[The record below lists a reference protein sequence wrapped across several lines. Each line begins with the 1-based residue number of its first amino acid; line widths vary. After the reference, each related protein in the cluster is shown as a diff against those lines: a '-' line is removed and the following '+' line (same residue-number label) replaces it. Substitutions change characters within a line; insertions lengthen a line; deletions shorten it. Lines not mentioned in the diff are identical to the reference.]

1 MHDLNQAL
9 DLERILNSLAERVA
23 DRVERRVIQCMQ
35 RKFISREEFAQQR
48 GIGIRSVDRAI
59 AQGRLESTQVG
70 RRRLI
75 PIDAVIQE

>member
-1 MHDLNQAL
+1 MHNLDQAL
-9 DLERILNSLAERVA
+9 DLERILNTLAERVA

-35 RKFISREEFAQQR
+35 RRFISREEFAKQR
-48 GIGIRSVDRAI
+48 GIGLRSVDRAI

-75 PIDAVIQE
+75 PIDAVIQD